1 MRETIGYTKFS
12 MSYRDMAIVNMAI
25 MKNIYLEGN
34 KIHIAGKPVY
44 EVYLEFQDDAKENM
58 LKFIRIAYARE
69 IFNIIDRIWSRMN
82 MERSMINYPEFY
94 WLPQIAMVKKSIVCK
109 EIKQRVDCLEEA
121 EHALCLKSLLNSRM
135 EKVWALWNTAFK
147 SLGVSYKNEMTPK
160 EILQIREWKQAFTKL
175 DRSTLELQLSMCGIL
190 HYNLQNAPF
199 SEVVKMVEEWLIFY
213 QKGLPIKWQFFFI
226 NKINKYFKDLLEQY

>member
-44 EVYLEFQDDAKENM
+44 EFNSEVSEDVKENV
-58 LKFIRIAYARE
+58 LRFVRLAYARE
-69 IFNIIDRIWSRMN
+69 TFNVIDRVWDRMN
-82 MERSMINYPEFY
+82 MDRSMLNYPQFY
-94 WLPQIAMVKKSIVCK
+94 WMSQVAMVKKAKISR
-109 EIKQRVDCLEEA
+109 EIKERLDSLERA
-121 EHALCLKSLLNSRM
+121 EHSLCLKNLLTNRM
-135 EKVWALWNTAFK
+135 EKVLVIWNSAFK
-147 SLGVSYKNEMTPK
+147 SLGVSYKNEMLTPK
-160 EILQIREWKQAFTKL
+160 EILQIREWKQASTKL

-199 SEVVKMVEEWLIFY
+199 SEVVKMVEE
-213 QKGLPIKWQFFFI
+213 
-226 NKINKYFKDLLEQY
+226 

>member
-1 MRETIGYTKFS
+1 MPDKELAFMRETIGYTKFA

-25 MKNIYLEGN
+25 MKNIYWNGD
-34 KIHIAGKPVY
+34 KIEIAGKPVY
-44 EVYLEFQDDAKENM
+44 EVCLEFSDDVKENM

-121 EHALCLKSLLNSRM
+121 EHALCLKNLLPNRM
-135 EKVWALWNTAFK
+135 EKVLVLWNSAFK
-147 SLGVSYKNEMTPK
+147 SLGVSYTNGMMTPK
-160 EILQIREWKQAFTKL
+160 EILQIREWKQKSTNL
-175 DRSTLELQLSMCGIL
+175 DRSTLELQLAMCGVL
-190 HYNLQNAPF
+190 HFNLQNALL
-199 SEVVKMVEEWLIFY
+199 SEVVKMIEE
-213 QKGLPIKWQFFFI
+213 
-226 NKINKYFKDLLEQY
+226 

>member
-94 WLPQIAMVKKSIVCK
+94 WLPQIAMVKKSIVCR
-109 EIKQRVDCLEEA
+109 EIKKSVDSLEEA
-121 EHALCLKSLLNSRM
+121 EHALCLKNLLPNRM
-135 EKVWALWNTAFK
+135 EKVLVLWNLAFK
-147 SLGVSYKNEMTPK
+147 SLGVSYKNEMLTPK
-160 EILQIREWKQAFTKL
+160 EILQLRELKQASTNL

-199 SEVVKMVEEWLIFY
+199 SEVVKMVEE
-213 QKGLPIKWQFFFI
+213 
-226 NKINKYFKDLLEQY
+226 

>member
-1 MRETIGYTKFS
+1 LPDKELAFMKQTIGYTKFA

-25 MKNIYLEGN
+25 MKNIYWEGN

-109 EIKQRVDCLEEA
+109 EIKQRVDCLEDA
-121 EHALCLKSLLNSRM
+121 EHALCLKNLLQNRM
-135 EKVWALWNTAFK
+135 EKVLVLWNSAFK
-147 SLGVSYKNEMTPK
+147 SLGVSYKNEMLTPK
-160 EILQIREWKQAFTKL
+160 EILQLREWKQASTRL
-175 DRSTLELQLSMCGIL
+175 DRSTLELQLSMCGVL
-190 HYNLQNAPF
+190 HFNLQNAPF
-199 SEVVKMVEEWLIFY
+199 SDVVKMVEE
-213 QKGLPIKWQFFFI
+213 
-226 NKINKYFKDLLEQY
+226 